1 MQEGAGSTLEYS
13 GRIKRNPKNG
23 FFDLAHPGLSTLWVW
38 AHVGERAKCQNFG
51 VCQATF
57 GYGRPPRSV
66 GPLGLAVE
74 IVSIGY
80 GPVPHRIWGPG
91 AAAPDPSQLAKRR
104 QERHTLRSDRRDTL
118 FSYYGSSQP
127 LFGKAAE
134 AAKPLVN
141 APKTTSIF

>member
-1 MQEGAGSTLEYS
+1 MSNL
-13 GRIKRNPKNG
+13 RK
-23 FFDLAHPGLSTLWVW
+23 FTLWVW
-38 AHVGERAKCQNFG
+38 PHVGERAKCQKSG
-51 VCQATF
+51 VCHATF

-91 AAAPDPSQLAKRR
+91 AAATYPSHVLKRR
-104 QERHTLRSDRRDTL
+104 QDRLTLLTDV
-118 FSYYGSSQP
+118 P

-134 AAKPLVN
+134 AA
-141 APKTTSIF
+141 